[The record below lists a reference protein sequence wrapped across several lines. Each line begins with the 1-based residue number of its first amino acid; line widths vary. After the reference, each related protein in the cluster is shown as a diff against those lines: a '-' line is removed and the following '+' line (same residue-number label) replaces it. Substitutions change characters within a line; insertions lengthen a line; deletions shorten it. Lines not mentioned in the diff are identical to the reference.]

1 MSGLKKSLAYKCP
14 VCGKIYE
21 KYTSIY
27 AHMKKKHKGVSVSNA
42 IRLSLKDYR
51 IIGTKIED
59 KEEQND

>member
-21 KYTSIY
+21 KYPSIY
-27 AHMKKKHKGVSVSNA
+27 AHMKKKHKGIPVSEV

-51 IIGTKIED
+51 VVETKPER
-59 KEEQND
+59 EEN

>member
-21 KYTSIY
+21 SYYSIY
-27 AHMKKKHKGVSVSNA
+27 AHMKKKHKGISASEA

-51 IIGTKIED
+51 IIETRIED
-59 KEEQND
+59 DV

>member
-21 KYTSIY
+21 KYCSIY
-27 AHMKKKHKGVSVSNA
+27 SHMKKKHKGVPVSNV

-51 IIGTKIED
+51 IIETKIE
-59 KEEQND
+59 EEEN